1 LKDKVNI
8 LTSIDNNDVILT
20 IDELVEDDYSEI
32 LRMNALNN
40 IFFIYFYYNNVSK

>member
-20 IDELVEDDYSEI
+20 IDILVEGDYRKT
-32 LRMNALNN
+32 LRMDALNN
-40 IFFIYFYYNNVSK
+40 IFIYLFLL